1 MHELSI
7 FGKKYGHSYKEVL
20 GVWNEVIELIPSWGV
35 VFQGIMIFCVPF
47 IILRSIGWAKAK
59 EDQISTRAKKATGS
73 KGGGVPQGE
82 ASGGKSISAGSKEQ
96 KSKDEVPKDEV
107 TKDKGERITYSG
119 HLKEDLQKFKEISV
133 DMHDV
138 NIRELRIGSIKTRA
152 AILYVDGLT
161 DEDKMD
167 QNILKP
173 LMNAYQPFKDMNA
186 VPEAKQLQ
194 DILIQEVLLI
204 SEIELTNNA
213 YLTLQK
219 VLFGSAVLLV
229 EGISEAFVLSS
240 PKGITRGIQEP
251 ESEAVLRGSRSGFN
265 ETLSDNTAILRRHGQ
280 STELAMI
287 SFTVGKRMQK
297 ELILTYIKDIANDEL
312 VEEVKRRI
320 KTIDLDDVQE
330 SGYVEQLIEDN
341 NFSPF
346 QQIQNTERPDRV
358 MAALLEGRVAILLDG
373 TPFALIMPVTF
384 GMLLQSPEDY
394 NDRWIVGSLLRLLRF
409 FAASISLFAPAL
421 YISFLSFQPGLIP
434 TKLAISIIASR
445 QGVPFTVLIEAL
457 IMEISIEILREA
469 GLRLPKPIGPAMGI
483 VGGLI
488 IGQAAVEAGIVSPIL
503 VIVVSVTA
511 VSSFSMPMYS
521 AGMTIR
527 VLRFVAMF
535 FAAIFGLYGVV
546 LFFLL
551 LSSHLIKLKSFGV
564 PYLGLAVPNNTVNWK
579 DFIFRMPFQFLT
591 GRPTLLKP
599 KDPLRKG

>member
-1 MHELSI
+1 M
-7 FGKKYGHSYKEVL
+7 
-20 GVWNEVIELIPSWGV
+20 WNEAIDLIPSWGV

-47 IILRSIGWAKAK
+47 FLLRTISWAKAK
-59 EDQISTRAKKATGS
+59 EDRITTRAEKATGS
-73 KGGGVPQGE
+73 KGGGVSSVENSGE
-82 ASGGKSISAGSKEQ
+82 TSILEGPVKQSS
-96 KSKDEVPKDEV
+96 SNVV
-107 TKDKGERITYSG
+107 TKDKGKRITYSG
-119 HLKEDLQKFKEISV
+119 HFEDDLQKFREISA

-138 NIRELRIGSIKTRA
+138 NVRELRIGSIKTRA
-152 AILYVDGLT
+152 ALLYVDGLT
-161 DEDKMD
+161 DKDKMD

-173 LMNAYQPFKDMNA
+173 LMNAYQPFMNMNNKA
-186 VPEAKQLQ
+186 EAKDLQ
-194 DILIQEVLLI
+194 DILIHEVLLI
-204 SEIELTNNA
+204 SEVELTDNA
-213 YLTLQK
+213 YLSLQK

-229 EGISEAFVLSS
+229 EGISKAFVLSS
-240 PKGITRGIQEP
+240 PKGNTRGIQEP
-251 ESEAVLRGSRSGFN
+251 ESEGVLRGSRSGFN
-265 ETLSDNTAILRRHGQ
+265 ETLSDNTAMLRRHGQ

-297 ELILTYIKDIANDEL
+297 ELILAYIKDIANDEL

-320 KTIDLDDVQE
+320 RTIDLDDVQE

-341 NFSPF
+341 GYSPF

-394 NDRWIVGSLLRLLRF
+394 NDRWMVGSMLRLLRF
-409 FAASISLFAPAL
+409 FAALISLFAPAL

-457 IMEISIEILREA
+457 IMEVSIEILREA

-521 AGMTIR
+521 AGMTLR
-527 VLRFVAMF
+527 MLRFAAMF
-535 FAAIFGLYGVV
+535 FAAVFGLYGVV

-564 PYLGLAVPNNTVNWK
+564 PYLGLAVPNKMVNWK

-591 GRPTLLKP
+591 GRPTFLKP

>member
-1 MHELSI
+1 MWQKIMDL
-7 FGKKYGHSYKEVL
+7 F
-20 GVWNEVIELIPSWGV
+20 PSWSV
-35 VFQGIMIFCVPF
+35 IFQGLLIF
-47 IILRSIGWAKAK
+47 IIPFLMLHAKNWAEAK
-59 EDQISTRAKKATGS
+59 EDKVTTRAKKATGDR
-73 KGGGVPQGE
+73 GGGVPYGTSTKGTSMSQPTNVKQQSSSDE
-82 ASGGKSISAGSKEQ
+82 ATKE
-96 KSKDEVPKDEV
+96 KKPE
-107 TKDKGERITYSG
+107 IIYSG
-119 HLKEDLQKFKEISV
+119 HFEKDLQVFKEISM

-138 NIRELRIGSIKTRA
+138 NVRELRIGMIKTRA
-152 AILYVDGLT
+152 ALLYVDGLT
-161 DEDKMD
+161 DKDKMD
-167 QNILKP
+167 RNILKP
-173 LMNAYQPFKDMNA
+173 LMDAYQPFKDMNS
-186 VPEAKQLQ
+186 VPEAKELQ
-194 DILIQEVLLI
+194 DILIHEVLLI
-204 SEIELTNNA
+204 SEVEVTDNA
-213 YLTLQK
+213 TLSLQK

-229 EGISEAFVLSS
+229 DGISEAFVLSS
-240 PKGITRGIQEP
+240 PKGATRGIEEP

-265 ETLSDNTAILRRHGQ
+265 ETLSDNTAMLRRHGQ

-287 SFTVGKRMQK
+287 SFTVGKRMEK
-297 ELILTYIKDIANDEL
+297 ELILTYIKDVANNEL
-312 VEEVKRRI
+312 VEEVIRRI
-320 KTIDLDDVQE
+320 KTIDIDDVQE

-341 NFSPF
+341 SFSPF

-394 NDRWIVGSLLRLLRF
+394 NDRWIVGSLLRSLRF
-409 FAASISLFAPAL
+409 FAAAISMFAPAL

-434 TKLAISIIASR
+434 TKLAISIISSR

-521 AGMTIR
+521 AGMTLR
-527 VLRFVAMF
+527 ALRFVAMF

-551 LSSHLIKLKSFGV
+551 LSSHLIKLRSFGV
-564 PYLGLAVPNNTVNWK
+564 PYIGMATPSRLKAWK
-579 DFIFRMPFQFLT
+579 DFIFRLPMQFLT
-591 GRPTLLKP
+591 GRPTFLKP